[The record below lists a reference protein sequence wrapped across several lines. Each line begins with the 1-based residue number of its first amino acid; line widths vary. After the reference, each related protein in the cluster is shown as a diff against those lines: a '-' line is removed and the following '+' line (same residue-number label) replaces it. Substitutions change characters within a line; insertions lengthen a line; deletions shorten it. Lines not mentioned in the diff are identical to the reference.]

1 MFEALLLLSGFVQAV
16 RGAVVAVFGVV
27 AVFALGVELVALLV
41 CGGACLFGGEAGGFE
56 RGGAFGEF
64 GL

>member
-1 MFEALLLLSGFVQAV
+1 MLLSGFVQAV

-27 AVFALGVELVALLV
+27 AVFALGVELVVLLV
-41 CGGACLFGGEAGGFE
+41 GSGARVFGGGAGGFE
-56 RGGAFGEF
+56 RRRAFGEF

>member
-1 MFEALLLLSGFVQAV
+1 MLLSGFVQAV
-16 RGAVVAVFGVV
+16 RGAVVAVLGVV
-27 AVFALGVELVALLV
+27 AVLALGVELVALLV

-56 RGGAFGEF
+56 RGSAFGEF

>member
-1 MFEALLLLSGFVQAV
+1 M
-16 RGAVVAVFGVV
+16 
-27 AVFALGVELVALLV
+27 VALLV

>member
-1 MFEALLLLSGFVQAV
+1 MLLSGFVQAV

-27 AVFALGVELVALLV
+27 AVFALGVELVVLLV
-41 CGGACLFGGEAGGFE
+41 GGRARVFGGEAGGFE
-56 RGGAFGEF
+56 RRCAFGEF

>member
-1 MFEALLLLSGFVQAV
+1 M
-16 RGAVVAVFGVV
+16 V

-41 CGGACLFGGEAGGFE
+41 GGGACLFGGEAGGFE
-56 RGGAFGEF
+56 RRRAFGEF